1 MSRLKFVLLS
11 LISALLI
18 TALAAASASA
28 AAPEFRGPAFPLPI
42 TVSGGQTVI
51 QTVSLDSGSCSVVSG
66 AGALTGPKRGT
77 VTLHLSNCGVLPYLC
92 HAEGNASKL
101 DTVELELVPVFIN
114 KEEHQVGILLRPAT
128 GTTFAHLGC
137 TPNQKAEL
145 KGSLVSRLIGTSLS
159 TTHTLELRQTRG
171 IQVISQYFGESGETI
186 NSWLEFGQ
194 LFKGAGFQ
202 REGWETNLTL
212 TATKEFEISRF

>member
-42 TVSGGQTVI
+42 TVSGGPITL
-51 QTVSLDSGSCSVVSG
+51 QTVSEDSGSCSVVSG
-66 AGALTGPKRGT
+66 EGALTGAKRGT
-77 VTLHLSNCGVLPYLC
+77 ITLHLTNCGTLPYLC
-92 HAEGNASKL
+92 YKEGSSSKL

-114 KEEHQVGILLRPAT
+114 KEEHRVGILLRPT
-128 GTTFAHLGC
+128 VGTTFAHLGC
-137 TPNQKAEL
+137 IPNLKAEL
-145 KGSLVSRLIGTSLS
+145 KGSLVAALGSTSLS
-159 TTHTLELRQTRG
+159 KTHTLELKQSRG
-171 IQVISQYFGESGETI
+171 IQAISQYVGESGETI

-202 REGWETNLTL
+202 REGWSTNLTL